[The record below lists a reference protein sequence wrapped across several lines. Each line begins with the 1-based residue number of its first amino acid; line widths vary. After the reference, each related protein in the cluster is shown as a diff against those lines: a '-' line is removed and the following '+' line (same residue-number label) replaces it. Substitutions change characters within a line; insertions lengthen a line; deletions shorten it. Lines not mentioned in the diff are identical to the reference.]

1 MMLQA
6 SAEVPDYARFK
17 AALEWLLANIEHP
30 EGFVSLEVFQAAD
43 DPNRVTFFERWESP
57 AAFQAAVAEYDM
69 DQRGEFLQRAGIDPE
84 TFPRE
89 LWIESDIPVVRA
101 GEHSGR

>member
-1 MMLQA
+1 MLQA

-17 AALEWLLANIEHP
+17 TALEWLLSQIEHP

-43 DPNRVTFFERWESP
+43 NPNRVTFFERWQSME
-57 AAFQAAVAEYDM
+57 AFQAAVAQYDT
-69 DQRGEFLQRAGIDPE
+69 DQRSEFLSRAGIDPE

-89 LWIESDIPVVRA
+89 LWLESDMPVVTAERFA
-101 GEHSGR
+101 R